1 MILKLNLENEK
12 YNYPIQL
19 LMWAYD
25 VKTEYNLLTYFFV
38 NLLTYFFGNLKK
50 N

>member
-1 MILKLNLENEK
+1 
-12 YNYPIQL
+12 
-19 LMWAYD
+19 MWAYD

-50 N
+50 IEFLIYKITKTIIKTIIN